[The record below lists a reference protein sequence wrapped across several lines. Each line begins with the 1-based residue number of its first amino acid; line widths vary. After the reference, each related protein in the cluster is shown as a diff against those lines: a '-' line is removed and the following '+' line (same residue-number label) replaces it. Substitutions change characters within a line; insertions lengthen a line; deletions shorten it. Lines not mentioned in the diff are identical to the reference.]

1 MLFVEVTAFYRDNE
15 MESLNILREQSAEFF
30 KILIMILCTVQ
41 YCDLK
46 RSLHNSVGYQFVCIS
61 TGLSR

>member
-30 KILIMILCTVQ
+30 KILIMILCTV
-41 YCDLK
+41 
-46 RSLHNSVGYQFVCIS
+46 
-61 TGLSR
+61 